1 MARIAMNTRA
11 WARIV
16 CYERVRILLALVL
29 LVAAALKGHQLAT
42 SPVMGDG
49 MFESRWVLIGTVEF
63 ELFFGLW
70 LLANNLPV
78 WTHRALLLCFGV
90 FAAVS
95 LYKAVSGAASCGCFG
110 RVEVNPWFTFTL
122 DVTAVLALLRWR
134 PSRGGR
140 SVRRPSRELLSRV
153 GYVAMVWFVLGVP
166 AAIAM
171 GTYEGTVLSGDGI
184 IVGTDNLVVLEP
196 EKWVGHP
203 MPLLPFI
210 QDAPAQLRP
219 NRKPLRDRL
228 VEGEWIVVFYR
239 HDCPK
244 CQEQLPKYEMLAR
257 RSAID
262 ADAPHVALIEIPPY
276 GGLHQ
281 QLLPPDTACVLGR
294 LNDEKDWFIET
305 PVQLTISVGGVVN
318 VVLSFAK

>member
-1 MARIAMNTRA
+1 MKRIVINVRYPTRIASHDG
-11 WARIV
+11 I
-16 CYERVRILLALVL
+16 RVLLALVL

-49 MFESRWVLIGTVEF
+49 VFESRWVLIGIVEF

-70 LLANNLPV
+70 LLANILPT

-134 PSRGGR
+134 PSRGGL
-140 SVRRPSRELLSRV
+140 SVRRPSREFLSRV
-153 GYVAMVWFVLGVP
+153 GYIAMVWFVLGAP

-171 GTYEGTVLSGDGI
+171 GTYEGTVLGGDGI

-196 EKWVGHP
+196 EKWVGRP

-210 QDAPAQLRP
+210 QDAPSPFSPGQ
-219 NRKPLRDRL
+219 KPLRERL

-244 CQEQLPKYEMLAR
+244 CQEELPKYEVLAR
-257 RSAID
+257 RSVVD
-262 ADAPHVALIEIPPY
+262 PDAPRVALIEIPPY
-276 GGLHQ
+276 GKLHK
-281 QLLPPDTACVLGR
+281 QLLPADTACVFGR
-294 LNDEKDWFIET
+294 LNDGKDWFVET
-305 PVQLTISVGGVVN
+305 PVQLTVRDGEVRLLG
-318 VVLSFAK
+318 L